1 MKELY
6 FEDFGVGDRF
16 RSTEHTM
23 TEPEMIEFARR
34 FDPQPFHTDPEAAK
48 QSVFGGL
55 IASGWHT
62 AAIAMRLRTQNGIRV
77 AGGMIGMGVD
87 ELRWPQ
93 PVRPG
98 DTLHLETEVIE
109 TRPSRSQPDHG
120 IVRVRETAFNQSG
133 EVVMTLVT
141 ALWVP
146 RAPQGGRKSAT

>member
-6 FEDFGVGDRF
+6 FEDFHVGDRF
-16 RSTEHTM
+16 RSSEYTM
-23 TEPEMIEFARR
+23 TESEMIEFARR
-34 FDPQPFHTDPEAAK
+34 FDPQPFHIDTEAAK
-48 QSVFGGL
+48 QSVFCGL

-62 AAIAMRLRTQNGIRV
+62 AAIAMRLRTQSGIKV

-98 DTLHLETEVIE
+98 DTIHLETEVIE

-120 IVRVRETAFNQSG
+120 IVRVRETALNQSG
-133 EVVMTLVT
+133 EVVMTVVT

-146 RAPQGGRKSAT
+146 RSPQGGRKSVT